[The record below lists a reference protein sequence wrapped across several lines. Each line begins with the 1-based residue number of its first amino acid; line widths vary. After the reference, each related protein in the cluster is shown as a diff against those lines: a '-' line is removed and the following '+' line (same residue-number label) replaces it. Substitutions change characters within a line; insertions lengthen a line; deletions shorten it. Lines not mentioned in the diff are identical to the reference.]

1 MFLTFRLLPASSDV
15 FLCPRRCPQGGRAAP
30 VPRRPLQRPR
40 CPVPDRPP
48 RALGFAVAAPR
59 CGPNACSCRLSTP
72 GQPPS
77 SLVAYRRGD
86 TYRARNLHFGGTS
99 AEGAP
104 LAPLGI
110 GSKSKAAG
118 HPQARSPAGHV
129 VPAVRWGSAWP
140 SHGAAGL
147 LAGWRCRGWGA
158 EHAGGGA
165 SDRTSTSTR
174 RQFRPAR
181 LAGGES
187 PKSAV
192 FQASGIGPLLDG
204 GMFLN
209 DPAFSRV
216 AIRDLVLTAP

>member
-15 FLCPRRCPQGGRAAP
+15 FLCPRRCPEGGRAAP

-110 GSKSKAAG
+110 GSKSKATGHRRLALRPGTWCRPSAG
-118 HPQARSPAGHV
+118 ALRGRPT
-129 VPAVRWGSAWP
+129 
-140 SHGAAGL
+140 GL
-147 LAGWRCRGWGA
+147 RASSQGGG
-158 EHAGGGA
+158 AGGGV
-165 SDRTSTSTR
+165 RSTLEEA
-174 RQFRPAR
+174 P
-181 LAGGES
+181 
-187 PKSAV
+187 
-192 FQASGIGPLLDG
+192 
-204 GMFLN
+204 
-209 DPAFSRV
+209 
-216 AIRDLVLTAP
+216 LTAPRQVRGVRSVPLVSLEASPQSQPCSRRAALGRFWTAECF